1 MDNKALV
8 YLELATDQIFYINGF
23 KKETIEPYLNT
34 ENEPR
39 GLYAMWQEFDLIFNK
54 TTKIPKIEKF
64 YYPIVFS
71 RWEFNEIINEIS
83 IHPKIIKR
91 IRSGQCKI
99 LILNPFEGWTWS
111 QWDELASILQ
121 TKFNI
126 SADGIVFMSGNY
138 YPNPKHKTIT
148 FNTWERQIYAN
159 YRACHNTKGSSHHS
173 RTLSRVTDN
182 RPHKFICLNRR
193 PSIHRYAVVTE
204 LYDIKDKGILTCASN
219 AGYGE
224 WYRNWVEENFLH
236 NYPELSDKYTTDIK
250 PNLPLTFDDGLN
262 PEIDNPAANE
272 TVAQSE
278 KYYNSYLYVVTETFF
293 EGMAQGE
300 NTLFLS
306 EKIFKPIV
314 FFQPFIVFGRPGTI
328 NLLHKLGYKT
338 FGDYIDESYDS
349 IENDKQRLLKAVESI
364 KEFTSLPYGG
374 LTKLM
379 SEMLPIFKHNYEVLK
394 QRHDVE
400 IFKNLKADLYNCL
413 HGEH

>member
-1 MDNKALV
+1 MDSKTLV
-8 YLELATDQIFYINGF
+8 YLELATDQIFYVNGF
-23 KKETIEPYLNT
+23 KKDVIEPYLVDNWQ
-34 ENEPR
+34 PM
-39 GLYAMWQEFDLIFNK
+39 GLYAVWDEFDKIYRK
-54 TTKIPKIEKF
+54 TSKIPKTEKF
-64 YYPIVFS
+64 FYPIVVS
-71 RWEFNEIINEIS
+71 LWEVREVFDQITIS
-83 IHPKIIKR
+83 PKIVQRIKD
-91 IRSGQCKI
+91 GQCKVI
-99 LILNPFEGWTWS
+99 LINPFEGWTWS
-111 QWDELASILQ
+111 WWDELATILQ

-126 SADGIVFMSGNY
+126 SADSIVFMSGNY
-138 YPNPKHKTIT
+138 YPNPKYKTVV
-148 FNTWERQIYAN
+148 FNTWERQICAN
-159 YRACHNTKGSSHHS
+159 YYTDEHYDNSMSHVAD
-173 RTLSRVTDN
+173 T
-182 RPHKFICLNRR
+182 RPNKFICLNRR
-193 PSIHRYAVVTE
+193 PSIHRHAVVAS
-204 LYDIKDKGILTCASN
+204 LYNLRDQGILTSALNGSYN
-219 AGYGE
+219 E

-236 NYPELSDKYTTDIK
+236 NYPELSDKYTTNIK

-272 TVAQSE
+272 WGKTE
-278 KYYNSYLYVVTETFF
+278 KYYSSYLYIVTETFF

-314 FFQPFIVFGRPGTI
+314 FFQPFIVFGRPSTI

-364 KEFTSLPYGG
+364 KEFTSLPYGE

-394 QRHDVE
+394 QRHDDE